1 MTAIVE
7 PEGTEELL
15 VLKKFVPGR
24 GYTKQDWD
32 AVDSP
37 ELTDE
42 QLSKPLAF
50 EEAFPGFTRSRGRP
64 RVPSPKAPV
73 TLRLDPATVA
83 RFEAAGPNWRRRMAD
98 ILDKSKP

>member
-1 MTAIVE
+1 
-7 PEGTEELL
+7 L
-15 VLKKFVPGR
+15 VLKKFAPGR
-24 GYTKQDWD
+24 GYTKQEWD
-32 AVDSP
+32 AVESP

-42 QLSKPLAF
+42 QLSKPLTF

-64 RVPSPKAPV
+64 KVAAPKAPV

-83 RFEAAGPNWRRRMAD
+83 RFESIGPDWRRRMAD

>member
-1 MTAIVE
+1 M
-7 PEGTEELL
+7 
-15 VLKKFVPGR
+15 KKFTPGR

-42 QLSKPLAF
+42 QLSKPLGF

-64 RVPSPKAPV
+64 KVASPKSAV

-83 RFEAAGPNWRRRMAD
+83 RFESAGPNWRRRMAD
-98 ILDKSKP
+98 ILDKAKP

>member
-1 MTAIVE
+1 
-7 PEGTEELL
+7 L
-15 VLKKFVPGR
+15 VVKKFTPGR
-24 GYTKQDWD
+24 GYTKEDWD

-42 QLSKPLAF
+42 QLSKPLTF

-64 RVPSPKAPV
+64 KVASPKAAV

-83 RFEAAGPNWRRRMAD
+83 RFESLGSDWRRRMAD
-98 ILDKSKP
+98 ILDKAKP